1 MDPVLMTSFN
11 DQVAVVT
18 GAGSGIGKAIAL
30 GLAEKGALLC
40 LVGRRMEMLES
51 VATAARKHAIKVA
64 CCPSDLTTD
73 ESFRE
78 IPDRVKSDFGHVDLL
93 LHCAG
98 TMTLGK
104 MESAPLEAFDRQ
116 YRTNVRAPFALT
128 QALLPM
134 LKTRRGQVVFINSS
148 AGINAMPNI
157 GQYAATKH
165 ALKAVADSLRAEV
178 NADGVRVL
186 SVYPGRTATP
196 MQAAVHEMEGKAYV
210 PERLMQPEDVAA
222 VVLHALGLPR
232 TAEVTDIHIRPMM
245 KPFSKGV

>member
-1 MDPVLMTSFN
+1 MTSFK

-30 GLAEKGALLC
+30 GLAEKGASLC
-40 LVGRRMEMLES
+40 LIGRRMEMLES
-51 VATAARKHAIKVA
+51 VAATARKHAAKVA
-64 CCPSDLTTD
+64 FCRFDLTAD

-78 IPDRVKSDFGHVDLL
+78 IPDRVKRDFGHVDLL

-98 TMTLGK
+98 TIILGS

-128 QALLPM
+128 QSLLPM

-148 AGINAMPNI
+148 AGINAMPNA

-178 NADGVRVL
+178 NAEGVRVL

-196 MQAAVHEMEGKAYV
+196 MQASVHAREGKAYV
-210 PERLMQPEDVAA
+210 PERLMQPEDVAG
-222 VVLHALGLPR
+222 VVIDALCLPR
-232 TAEVTDIHIRPMM
+232 TAEVTDIHIRPFL
-245 KPFSKGV
+245 KPLSSSAE